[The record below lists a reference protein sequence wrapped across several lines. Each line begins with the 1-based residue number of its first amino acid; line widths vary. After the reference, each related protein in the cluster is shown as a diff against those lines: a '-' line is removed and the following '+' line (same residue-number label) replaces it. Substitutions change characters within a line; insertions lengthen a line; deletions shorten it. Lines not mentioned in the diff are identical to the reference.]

1 MKFQI
6 GTKIMKKGFTLV
18 ELLVGASI
26 IVVVFSTTSYY
37 FLRGT
42 TMQRRI
48 LDQRQV
54 LDSLSYVLE
63 YTTSQLRLAKRD
75 DVAIEF
81 PGIGS
86 QTKNCLPT
94 KNEGNFEVSG
104 NSILFRNYKNQCQ
117 RIYLDGGRIKVSF
130 DGGSSLDLTPSYVEV
145 QSLQF
150 VVRGDE
156 VSPVRDN
163 LQPRVTVSIK
173 AQKKGR
179 PETQITVQ
187 TTVSQR
193 DLDY

>member
-1 MKFQI
+1 
-6 GTKIMKKGFTLV
+6 
-18 ELLVGASI
+18 
-26 IVVVFSTTSYY
+26 
-37 FLRGT
+37 
-42 TMQRRI
+42 
-48 LDQRQV
+48 
-54 LDSLSYVLE
+54 
-63 YTTSQLRLAKRD
+63 
-75 DVAIEF
+75 
-81 PGIGS
+81 
-86 QTKNCLPT
+86 LPT

-104 NSILFRNYKNQCQ
+104 SSILFRNYKNQCQ
-117 RIYLDGGRIKVSF
+117 RIYLEGGRIKVSF

-173 AQKKGR
+173 AQKKDR